1 MRDNEYQPAARRET
15 VLIIVIAALVG
26 VVLAKLWERFGW

>member
-1 MRDNEYQPAARRET
+1 MRDDDYQPAARPET

-26 VVLAKLWERFGW
+26 VLLAKLWERFGW